1 MARCCAGR
9 LRPRGRGGI
18 VSVPGSYV
26 GFIHGFLFG
35 DAVVKGLQ
43 FRKGQTHVRRH
54 LPQLLEHIGNGK
66 LQPQVIVSH
75 HMKLD
80 DAARGDEM
88 FDKKLEDC
96 REVTLTP

>member
-1 MARCCAGR
+1 MARCCARR
-9 LRPRGRGGI
+9 LRPRGRGGN
-18 VSVPGSYV
+18 VSVPGLYV
-26 GFIHGFLFG
+26 GFMHGFLSG

-43 FRKGQTHVRRH
+43 FRKVQTHVQHH

-66 LQPQVIVSH
+66 LQPELIVSH
-75 HMKLD
+75 HMKRD